1 MNFRKIAAASAGRL
15 LLRYFTENTPEPIHP
30 APVDAAGRTL
40 EEGGRLTAYYTGRD
54 SRAAWRP
61 DMPAILAKAIGI
73 DPSQM
78 PRDAEMARLF
88 EARRADNGEAWSA
101 HPRKLSGVDLVFSP
115 DKSVTLAA
123 EFAPTPAES
132 ALIWNAIDR
141 AADRAMRYVAQEVG
155 WARRGKGGED
165 GADPGAVGWI
175 SFRHHTAR
183 PTLQVQDG
191 PEGQTYLF
199 DAPVAGDPHAHIHH
213 FLMNI
218 VATADGRIGSLDL
231 RALTDNRIKE
241 FGAYFQAVL
250 ADELRR
256 LGIQVGYNENE
267 QAVVIESVPG
277 DIGRAFSKRDRQILH
292 KARTFAERQGLSWDD
307 LSAERKLDI
316 VEEAS
321 AEGRLGKMKADERR
335 LWREQADALGWKHES
350 VVGETTHAKLS
361 DEERFEQAYRFAAR
375 HLAEEFRT
383 AAVIDHEK
391 LGLHAARGLIGA
403 GIAGGPADIKRVVEL
418 IETRG
423 IRIGDEHV
431 SLVVGV
437 FDDKLRVSNTRQIRI
452 EERLQS
458 LAHAT
463 ARDRSGALASS
474 DLRQAMDRSKVRFSA
489 DQKAAIFALG
499 QGGRLTLLTGAA
511 GVGKT
516 TILEPVVAAWK
527 ADTRFD
533 AKGREVIGTALAW
546 RQADALRDAG
556 IDRAYALSPLLAMI
570 DRGDITV
577 SRNTVLVIDEVSQVG
592 PRPLL
597 KLLELQARTGTTIK
611 MLGDREQAQ
620 AIEAGDSIELLR
632 RALPPEALPVLLTTV
647 RQATR
652 RGREIAAL
660 FREGNGSDAL
670 EMKREDGHARLLGGD
685 RDQVVGQ
692 IADLYIERRDILLAS
707 GSKRG
712 ITISAPTNEDAA
724 DISKAIR
731 ARLKERG
738 EIAAAETFH
747 KAIDQNG
754 REFDLALATGD
765 RVRLFRRTWGSVGD
779 KEHQVGNNGDV
790 VEILSQSDC
799 GLRVRT
805 AKGEIADIDWR
816 RLADKETGRL
826 LLGLGHALTIDA
838 AQGLTS
844 DEHINALPRGT
855 SGVTGFT
862 SYVAES
868 RARGTTWTLISEGA
882 LHEAERHRQAVGD
895 ATPITQNT
903 LWARAAADM
912 SEKPYKA
919 LGIDLLNATRHDR
932 ERAIDAFIG
941 AHHAMEKA
949 TLADRDWG
957 VKASRRVRAIVVNEQ
972 LGRHL
977 PSLDAAIQ
985 ENGRILGETLRAR
998 EVQQHLRAL
1007 RAEAEMARLRLSD
1020 AAPVP
1025 SRSMSPGP

>member
-1 MNFRKIAAASAGRL
+1 M
-15 LLRYFTENTPEPIHP
+15 
-30 APVDAAGRTL
+30 
-40 EEGGRLTAYYTGRD
+40 
-54 SRAAWRP
+54 
-61 DMPAILAKAIGI
+61 
-73 DPSQM
+73 
-78 PRDAEMARLF
+78 
-88 EARRADNGEAWSA
+88 
-101 HPRKLSGVDLVFSP
+101 
-115 DKSVTLAA
+115 
-123 EFAPTPAES
+123 
-132 ALIWNAIDR
+132 
-141 AADRAMRYVAQEVG
+141 
-155 WARRGKGGED
+155 
-165 GADPGAVGWI
+165 
-175 SFRHHTAR
+175 
-183 PTLQVQDG
+183 
-191 PEGQTYLF
+191 
-199 DAPVAGDPHAHIHH
+199 
-213 FLMNI
+213 
-218 VATADGRIGSLDL
+218 
-231 RALTDNRIKE
+231 
-241 FGAYFQAVL
+241 
-250 ADELRR
+250 
-256 LGIQVGYNENE
+256 
-267 QAVVIESVPG
+267 
-277 DIGRAFSKRDRQILH
+277 
-292 KARTFAERQGLSWDD
+292 
-307 LSAERKLDI
+307 
-316 VEEAS
+316 
-321 AEGRLGKMKADERR
+321 
-335 LWREQADALGWKHES
+335 
-350 VVGETTHAKLS
+350 
-361 DEERFEQAYRFAAR
+361 
-375 HLAEEFRT
+375 
-383 AAVIDHEK
+383 
-391 LGLHAARGLIGA
+391 
-403 GIAGGPADIKRVVEL
+403 
-418 IETRG
+418 
-423 IRIGDEHV
+423 
-431 SLVVGV
+431 
-437 FDDKLRVSNTRQIRI
+437 
-452 EERLQS
+452 
-458 LAHAT
+458 
-463 ARDRSGALASS
+463 
-474 DLRQAMDRSKVRFSA
+474 
-489 DQKAAIFALG
+489 
-499 QGGRLTLLTGAA
+499 
-511 GVGKT
+511 
-516 TILEPVVAAWK
+516 AAWK

-533 AKGREVIGTALAW
+533 AKGREVIGAALAW

-556 IDRAYALSPLLAMI
+556 IDRPYALSPLLAMI

-597 KLLELQARTGTTIK
+597 KLLELQARTGMTIK

-660 FREGNGSDAL
+660 FREGNASDAL

-738 EIAAAETFH
+738 EIAAAEAVH

-754 REFDLALATGD
+754 REYDLALATGD
-765 RVRLFRRTWGSVGD
+765 RVRLFRRTWGSVGG

-790 VEILSQSDC
+790 VEILSQSDR

-805 AKGEIADIDWR
+805 AKGEVADIDWR

-895 ATPITQNT
+895 ATPITQDT

-919 LGIDLLNATRHDR
+919 LGIDLLNAARHDR

-941 AHHAMEKA
+941 AHHAMEMA
-949 TLADRDWG
+949 TLADRNWG
-957 VKASRRVRAIVVNEQ
+957 VKASQRVRAMAVNEQ

-985 ENGRILGETLRAR
+985 ENGHFLGETLRAR
-998 EVQQHLRAL
+998 EVQQHLRAM
-1007 RAEAEMARLRLSD
+1007 RAEAEAARRQLADL
-1020 AAPVP
+1020 APAPTLAP
-1025 SRSMSPGP
+1025 SRSPSSSPGP